1 MTVSREVRAAIGDVV
16 VETTWIEYLVARLA
30 EMGRS
35 VGCEGNE
42 DGEEYIR
49 SLLRSQGAKVL
60 FKAAQSATGK
70 FDSTEAAA
78 RTEAWLNHA
87 KELREQRHALVHS
100 IVIQEHRPGFTG
112 YQVKGERVFE
122 LSTRGIVDLAKRVHR
137 HSEEGTYMS
146 LFVWPGALGLVDT
159 DADAGEHAGP

>member
-16 VETTWIEYLVARLA
+16 VEMTWIEYLVARLA
-30 EMGRS
+30 EMGRR

-49 SLLRSQGAKVL
+49 SLLRPQRANVL
-60 FKAAQSATGK
+60 FNAARSAAGK

-87 KELREQRHALVHS
+87 KELRERRHALR
-100 IVIQEHRPGFTG
+100 VIQDVR
-112 YQVKGERVFE
+112 
-122 LSTRGIVDLAKRVHR
+122 
-137 HSEEGTYMS
+137 
-146 LFVWPGALGLVDT
+146 
-159 DADAGEHAGP
+159 

>member
-30 EMGRS
+30 EMGWR
-35 VGCEGNE
+35 VGREDNE
-42 DGEEYIR
+42 ESEKYIR
-49 SLLRSQGAKVL
+49 SLLRPQRARDL
-60 FKAAQSATGK
+60 FKAARSATGK
-70 FDSTEAAA
+70 FASTEVAA

-100 IVIQEHRPGFTG
+100 IVIREHRPGFSG

-122 LSTRGIVDLAKRVHR
+122 LSTRGIVDLAKRVHM

-146 LFVWPGALGLVDT
+146 IFVWPEALGLVGT